1 MEPIWNG
8 NKENRETLKPVH
20 GILMFL
26 LVMVCF
32 YTVIAWVQRKFGM
45 YGLAL
50 TELLLLLLSTG
61 GAKIL
66 KVPFQEIF
74 PVKKPEWRKISAV
87 FLCWISAYTVEIPL
101 TMTAAYFFP
110 QQIFGVSDYL
120 NSFMGSVPVLI
131 SVLISSVMPAVCEE
145 ALHRGF
151 ILKSFQSRIHST
163 FWLVLLMGGLFGIF
177 HGNIWRFLPTAL
189 LGGVLTWLM
198 VRTENLVYPA
208 LFHFINNFLPSFL
221 AGFSSDQSSEAA
233 AQMLMQQGL
242 PIAFL
247 GIYFASA
254 CIAPFG
260 FYTAAFLLR
269 KGEEGKEQRY
279 LKSNGILAV
288 LVILTVLPIVLGM
301 ALFAWGIIRDFL

>member
-1 MEPIWNG
+1 
-8 NKENRETLKPVH
+8 
-20 GILMFL
+20 
-26 LVMVCF
+26 
-32 YTVIAWVQRKFGM
+32 
-45 YGLAL
+45 
-50 TELLLLLLSTG
+50 
-61 GAKIL
+61 
-66 KVPFQEIF
+66 
-74 PVKKPEWRKISAV
+74 
-87 FLCWISAYTVEIPL
+87 
-101 TMTAAYFFP
+101 
-110 QQIFGVSDYL
+110 
-120 NSFMGSVPVLI
+120 
-131 SVLISSVMPAVCEE
+131 
-145 ALHRGF
+145 
-151 ILKSFQSRIHST
+151 
-163 FWLVLLMGGLFGIF
+163 
-177 HGNIWRFLPTAL
+177 
-189 LGGVLTWLM
+189 M